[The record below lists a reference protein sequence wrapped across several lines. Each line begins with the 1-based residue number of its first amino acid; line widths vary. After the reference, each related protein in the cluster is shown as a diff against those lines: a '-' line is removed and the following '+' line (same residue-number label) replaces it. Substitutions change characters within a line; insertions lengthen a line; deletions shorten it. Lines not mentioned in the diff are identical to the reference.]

1 MKAME
6 NAIAKMRQMTMHASH
21 IVNPNDT
28 YNTPKAPG
36 ATEPKIYESTAPK
49 YNLDQS
55 HYIE

>member
-1 MKAME
+1 
-6 NAIAKMRQMTMHASH
+6 MHASH

-36 ATEPKIYESTAPK
+36 ASEPKIYESTPPK

>member
-1 MKAME
+1 MQAME

-28 YNTPKAPG
+28 YNRPKGPNNQ
-36 ATEPKIYESTAPK
+36 PKIYESTSPK
-49 YNLDQS
+49 YNLNES

>member
-1 MKAME
+1 MQAME

-28 YNTPKAPG
+28 YNRPKGPNNQ
-36 ATEPKIYESTAPK
+36 PKIYETTSPK
-49 YNLDQS
+49 YNLNES